1 MGAKKD
7 SIIYSNSVKNE
18 RDLIWAYKQGVE
30 LTTADSIAQLYKIK
44 KYAPGMGILWRI
56 SIKEEACD
64 NLATSFSGKFGDDLE
79 NE

>member
-30 LTTADSIAQLYKIK
+30 LTTADSIA
-44 KYAPGMGILWRI
+44 
-56 SIKEEACD
+56 
-64 NLATSFSGKFGDDLE
+64 
-79 NE
+79 